1 MLNLSA
7 KIKDKDFKRKIK
19 PSEALEII
27 PAVLY
32 GPKIKNLNLQ
42 VDLKE
47 FESIYKEA
55 GETSLITLLVEGQK
69 EKFSVLIHEVQFN
82 PLSGKP
88 IHVDFYQPSLK
99 EEIEAT
105 VPIVTTGESLAVKN
119 LGGTLIKNISE
130 IEVKALPQNLP
141 KEIKVSIENL
151 KSFEDNILVGDLQFP
166 EGLKV
171 LRESTDILVSVARPE
186 KIEEELEK
194 PIEEKV
200 EEIEK
205 VEEKKEEKPEKE
217 EKEKKEKK
225 ETK

>member
-19 PSEALEII
+19 LSESLGII

-42 VDLKE
+42 VNLKE
-47 FESIYKEA
+47 FESVHKEA

-69 EKFSVLIHEVQFN
+69 EKFLVLIHEVQFN

-141 KEIKVSIENL
+141 KEIKVSVENL
-151 KSFEDNILVGDLQFP
+151 KSFEDNILVGDLQLP
-166 EGLKV
+166 EGVKS
-171 LRESTDILVSVARPE
+171 LREPTDILVSVARPE

-217 EKEKKEKK
+217 EKEEKKKK